1 MKTETTLHFFCGK
14 MAAGKSTL
22 AKELTEKYGAV
33 LLSEDDWLL
42 QLYPEEIIDIP
53 GYLQYSTRLKK
64 LLSGHIQVLLT
75 RGLSVVLDFP
85 GNTIDQR
92 TWFRDI
98 FEQADVSHV
107 LHFVDV
113 SDDIC
118 KRQLKKRSANKPD
131 GAAFTTEV
139 EFDAISKHFQAPTES
154 EGFNIKKY

>member
-131 GAAFTTEV
+131 GAAFTTEA
-139 EFDAISKHFQAPTES
+139 EFDAISKHFQAPTEN
-154 EGFNIKKY
+154 EGFNIKRY